1 MEKIGKLTSIII
13 ILLIIIPLAS
23 LLSYG
28 NIDSFQVINEKKHL
42 FLTSSINTFYLLSIT
57 ILVSLF
63 LGLVPA
69 WYITIN
75 QFKFRKTI
83 DFLMYLPLAIP
94 TYIMAF
100 SYGEMLSYTGPFQ
113 TLLRN
118 YFEPIS
124 NFFNRDYLTI
134 EILGIIL
141 GLSLYPYVYA
151 SCRISFSL
159 IGKTYLNLSKT
170 LGNNWFKTF
179 FKVVIP
185 LSMPSI
191 LSAIFLVSME
201 VLNEYGAVKY
211 FGINTFTTEI
221 FKSWYSLNDESTAVA
236 IAIILLLIV
245 FVIFSFEYFYNS
257 RLKFNYT
264 PNSNINYTNN
274 DNNTIFPYVF
284 SFFPIIFGFFI
295 PLLFIFFNVFDNIG
309 SYNLIK
315 LTSYTANSIIISAVS
330 SSIIVL
336 LLLFI
341 LFIDNQYKS
350 TLSKTLTLLTSLGY
364 ALPGAVLGL
373 SLIIFSKLLNNNIID
388 ISLIGTFS
396 LLIYALVIRFIAV
409 GRSPLKSSIDKIP
422 ESTFEKAQNLGLD
435 NYGLLRK
442 IYLPLN
448 KLGIISAFMLC
459 FIDVMK
465 ELPITLI
472 LMPFNFNTLSTK
484 TYELAVEEM
493 VDLSGIFSLLII
505 GICSLTLFA
514 VKKYF
519 SE

>member
-1 MEKIGKLTSIII
+1 MIIVPVI
-13 ILLIIIPLAS
+13 S

-28 NIDSFQVINEKKHL
+28 SIDSFQVINEKKYL
-42 FLTSSINTFYLLSIT
+42 FFNSSINTFYLLTIT

-63 LGLVPA
+63 LGLFPA
-69 WYITIN
+69 WYITIY

-100 SYGEMLSYTGPFQ
+100 SYGEILSYTGPFQ
-113 TLLRN
+113 TFLRF

-151 SCRISFSL
+151 ACRISFGL
-159 IGKTYLNLSKT
+159 IGNTYLNLSES

-185 LSMPSI
+185 LSVPSI
-191 LSAIFLVSME
+191 LSAFFLVSME

-221 FKSWYSLNDESTAVA
+221 FKSWYSLNDESTAVS
-236 IAIILLLIV
+236 IAIILLLVV

-257 RLKFNYT
+257 KLKFNYS
-264 PNSNINYTNN
+264 PNSKINYTQNQK
-274 DNNTIFPYVF
+274 TLIFPYLF
-284 SFFPIIFGFFI
+284 SFFPIVFGFFI
-295 PLLFIFFNVFDNIG
+295 PLFFILFNVVDNIG
-309 SYNLIK
+309 SYNLVE
-315 LTSYTANSIIISAVS
+315 LTSYTANSIFISVVS

-341 LFIDNQYKS
+341 LFVDNQYKS
-350 TLSKTLTLLTSLGY
+350 GQSKILNLLTSLGY

-373 SLIIFSKLLNNNIID
+373 ALIIFSRILNNIID

-396 LLIYALVIRFIAV
+396 LLIYALVIRFLVV
-409 GRSPLKSSIDKIP
+409 GRSPLKSSIEKIP
-422 ESTFEKAQNLGLD
+422 QSTFEKAQNLGLN
-435 NYGLLRK
+435 NYGLLKK

-493 VDLSGIFSLLII
+493 IDLSSIYSLLII
-505 GICSLTLFA
+505 GICSLTLFV
-514 VKKYF
+514 VKKYLNK
-519 SE
+519 

>member
-1 MEKIGKLTSIII
+1 
-13 ILLIIIPLAS
+13 
-23 LLSYG
+23 
-28 NIDSFQVINEKKHL
+28 
-42 FLTSSINTFYLLSIT
+42 
-57 ILVSLF
+57 
-63 LGLVPA
+63 
-69 WYITIN
+69 
-75 QFKFRKTI
+75 
-83 DFLMYLPLAIP
+83 MYLPLAIP

-100 SYGEMLSYTGPFQ
+100 SYGEILSYTGPFQ
-113 TLLRN
+113 TFLRF

-151 SCRISFSL
+151 ACRISFGL
-159 IGKTYLNLSKT
+159 IGNTYLNLSES

-179 FKVVIP
+179 F
-185 LSMPSI
+185 
-191 LSAIFLVSME
+191 
-201 VLNEYGAVKY
+201 NEYGAVKY

-221 FKSWYSLNDESTAVA
+221 FKSWYSLNDESTAVS
-236 IAIILLLIV
+236 IAIILLLVV

-257 RLKFNYT
+257 KLKFNYS
-264 PNSNINYTNN
+264 PNSKINYTQNQK
-274 DNNTIFPYVF
+274 TLIFPYLF
-284 SFFPIIFGFFI
+284 SFFPIVFGFFI
-295 PLLFIFFNVFDNIG
+295 PLFFILFNVVDNIG
-309 SYNLIK
+309 SYNLVE
-315 LTSYTANSIIISAVS
+315 LTSYTANSIFISVVS

-341 LFIDNQYKS
+341 LFVDNQYKS
-350 TLSKTLTLLTSLGY
+350 GQSKILNLLTSLGY

-373 SLIIFSKLLNNNIID
+373 ALIIFSRILNNIID

-396 LLIYALVIRFIAV
+396 LLIYALVIRFLVV
-409 GRSPLKSSIDKIP
+409 GRSPLKSSIEKIP
-422 ESTFEKAQNLGLD
+422 QSTFEKAQNLGLN
-435 NYGLLRK
+435 NYGLLKK

-448 KLGIISAFMLC
+448 KFGIISAFMLC

-493 VDLSGIFSLLII
+493 IDLSSIYSLLII
-505 GICSLTLFA
+505 GICSLTLFV
-514 VKKYF
+514 VKKYLNK
-519 SE
+519 

>member
-1 MEKIGKLTSIII
+1 MIIVPVI
-13 ILLIIIPLAS
+13 S

-28 NIDSFQVINEKKHL
+28 SFDSLQVINEKKYL
-42 FLTSSINTFYLLSIT
+42 FFNSSINTFYLLTVT
-57 ILVSLF
+57 IFVSLF
-63 LGLVPA
+63 LGLFPA
-69 WYITIN
+69 WYITLY

-83 DFLMYLPLAIP
+83 DFLMYLPLAVP

-100 SYGEMLSYTGPFQ
+100 SYGEILSYTGPFQ
-113 TLLRN
+113 TFLRF
-118 YFEPIS
+118 YLKPIS

-151 SCRISFSL
+151 ACRISFSL
-159 IGKTYLNLSKT
+159 IGKTYLNLSES

-185 LSMPSI
+185 LSIPSI

-221 FKSWYSLNDESTAVA
+221 FKSWYSLNDESTAVSL
-236 IAIILLLIV
+236 AIILLLIV

-257 RLKFNYT
+257 KLKFNYS
-264 PNSNINYTNN
+264 PNSKIEYTLNQKKP
-274 DNNTIFPYVF
+274 ILPYLF
-284 SFFPIIFGFFI
+284 SFFPIVFGFFI
-295 PLLFIFFNVFDNIG
+295 PLIFILFNVVDNIG
-309 SYNLIK
+309 SYK
-315 LTSYTANSIIISAVS
+315 LFELTTYTVNSIFISSVS
-330 SSIIVL
+330 SSIIVI

-341 LFIDNQYKS
+341 LFADNQYKS
-350 TLSKTLTLLTSLGY
+350 SQSKMLTILTSLGY

-373 SLIIFSKLLNNNIID
+373 SLIIFSRILNNNIID

-396 LLIYALVIRFIAV
+396 LLIYALVIRFLVV
-409 GRSPLKSSIDKIP
+409 GRSPLKSSIEKIP
-422 ESTFEKAQNLGLD
+422 QSTFEKAQNLGLN
-435 NYGLLRK
+435 NYALLRK

-493 VDLSGIFSLLII
+493 VDLSSIFSLLII
-505 GICSLTLFA
+505 GICSLTLFV
-514 VKKYF
+514 VKKYL
-519 SE
+519 SQ